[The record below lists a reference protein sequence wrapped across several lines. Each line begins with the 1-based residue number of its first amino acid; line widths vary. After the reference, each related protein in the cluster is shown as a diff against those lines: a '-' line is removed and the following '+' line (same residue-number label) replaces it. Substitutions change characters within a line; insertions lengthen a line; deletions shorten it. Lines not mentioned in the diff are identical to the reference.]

1 MVPSAA
7 RPDLSLS
14 ARSVCSLVYRDP
26 RLPAP
31 STRRDHAGPGSVDLP
46 LCGACGGD
54 WVSGGRWRGRAV
66 HTPACAVPPSPRGV
80 VAGRVG
86 LEGRRWAPGPTRL
99 PVSPVPSVACASLL
113 RAPTSRP
120 LSRRGRVARG
130 ACRVLSGVCGC
141 RLVPPFHGS
150 VPTAGGD
157 RGSPPTPPSPSAGLS
172 RVREPRGLASLS
184 GADFLFGGT
193 GGRPRPARRRTL
205 GTRCQAGVFVGWRR
219 RLPRSSLASVGVSS
233 GSRGC
238 PLVSGRL
245 GAAGVAG
252 LLRVGCSV
260 IPAGL
265 ARVPGRRPSGLP
277 VPCEASP
284 AGGAAAAG
292 PAVDGPRSAGS
303 LPPPRPPAVLSL
315 SLLVWLTRGRAA
327 GPLLTGGQPGVHG
340 PRGGRGV
347 PGGRGR
353 PAGGRKLRFEGR
365 PGRRGRGGASR
376 LVSWRRVRG
385 ESRPARCRGKRLSG
399 CRPRRSV
406 GPVG

>member
-7 RPDLSLS
+7 RPDRSLLRAAFALSSTATRASPLRVRGGITRDRALS
-14 ARSVCSLVYRDP
+14 TCRCAELVGEIGFLVAGGGEGPCTRPRARY
-26 RLPAP
+26 
-31 STRRDHAGPGSVDLP
+31 
-46 LCGACGGD
+46 
-54 WVSGGRWRGRAV
+54 
-66 HTPACAVPPSPRGV
+66 PPSPRGV

-113 RAPTSRP
+113 RASTSRP
-120 LSRRGRVARG
+120 LSRRGRVACG

-205 GTRCQAGVFVGWRR
+205 GTRCQAGIFVGWRR
-219 RLPRSSLASVGVSS
+219 RLPRFSLASAGVSS

-265 ARVPGRRPSGLP
+265 ARVPVRRPSGLP

-303 LPPPRPPAVLSL
+303 LPPPRPAGGPVSL
-315 SLLVWLTRGRAA
+315 APRLADPRPCCRAPPHGGAAGRARA
-327 GPLLTGGQPGVHG
+327 PGRSRGAWGKGP
-340 PRGGRGV
+340 
-347 PGGRGR
+347 PGGREEV
-353 PAGGRKLRFEGR
+353 A
-365 PGRRGRGGASR
+365 
-376 LVSWRRVRG
+376 V
-385 ESRPARCRGKRLSG
+385 
-399 CRPRRSV
+399 
-406 GPVG
+406 